1 MVSHSTTYRV
11 IYGDTDN
18 MGLAYHANFFRW
30 FEMGR
35 TEMFRFLGMPYK
47 TIEARGFFLPVAE
60 AHCRFM
66 SPVKYDDLIT
76 IETMLD
82 TAVRG
87 GVKFNY
93 TIMTQNNS
101 QVNARGYTRH
111 AFLDGNGRVVRPP
124 DFIQQIIKDKLT

>member
-47 TIEARGFFLPVAE
+47 DIEQKGYFLPVAE

-76 IETMLD
+76 IETILD
-82 TAVRG
+82 TTVRG
-87 GVKFNY
+87 GIKFDYN
-93 TIMTQNNS
+93 IATQNGS
-101 QVNARGYTRH
+101 QVNAKGYTRH
-111 AFLDGNGRVVRPP
+111 AFLDRNGSVVRPP
-124 DFIQQIIKDKLT
+124 TFIRELIQAHFE